1 MHTRWGAQNQPF
13 QLSFNPTLRIEFQDS
28 RVTSDGGLILVR
40 ELDGR
45 LGLSDLIAQHIA
57 DSRSKNALF
66 PLADLIR
73 RSVYRRLAGYE
84 EMNDAER
91 LSHDPAFRLI
101 GSEVDLGAWSRLHVP
116 SALVRNAGHRQHRGP
131 CLRRAGAE
139 RPTQQ
144 ANGGAR
150 CCKTRQPQGWSGGGV
165 RENWLPT

>member
-1 MHTRWGAQNQPF
+1 MGGAKPALSAVVQPHVEDRVPGLAGHLRWRPHPRPRTGW
-13 QLSFNPTLRIEFQDS
+13 
-28 RVTSDGGLILVR
+28 
-40 ELDGR
+40 R

-101 GSEVDLGAWSRLHVP
+101 GSEADLGAWSRLHVP